1 MILIKT
7 TLSLLMIS
15 SFGICMQT
23 PKELAL
29 HLEDHP
35 VAITSFLWRYAIA
48 EFCDI
53 DEKGVYYN
61 GIHEADH
68 DVSFTLPWEQV
79 KKALGKAYEDLA
91 QFDVWKE
98 DVPLK
103 KEYRAS
109 LREMERNVD
118 PAVYEK
124 SAHLK
129 YLAENRKKYH
139 AAWVSGDPAQV
150 KEALKLDIFTP
161 HID

>member
-1 MILIKT
+1 MKQLI
-7 TLSLLMIS
+7 LSLLLVS
-15 SFGICMQT
+15 PALVCMQT
-23 PKELAL
+23 PKEVAL
-29 HLEDHP
+29 QLEDHP
-35 VAITSFLWRYAIA
+35 IAVTSFLWRYAIA

-53 DEKGVYYN
+53 DQTGVYYN

-68 DVSFTLPWEQV
+68 DVSFTLPWDQV
-79 KKALGKAYEDLA
+79 KKVLGKAYEDLA
-91 QFDVWKE
+91 RFDVWKE
-98 DVPLK
+98 DIPLK

-109 LREMERNVD
+109 LREMECNVS
-118 PAVYEK
+118 PAGYEK
-124 SAHLK
+124 SEHFK